1 MENLTIE
8 ESITSN
14 KKEIGSYR
22 LTLESAWESESEL
35 EYDSLY
41 ELCNG
46 YNFHKW
52 EKQYKTRAFIDYIDG
67 SHFELSSYEVNK
79 VLKLLGVH

>member
-22 LTLESAWESESEL
+22 LTLESAWEGSSEW
-35 EYDSLY
+35 EYDCLY

-46 YNFHKW
+46 YLHHK
-52 EKQYKTRAFIDYIDG
+52 ERQYKFRAFIDYIYG
-67 SHFELSSYEVNK
+67 SHYELWSNEVRK
-79 VLKLLGVH
+79 GLKLLGVH

>member
-1 MENLTIE
+1 MMENLTIE

-22 LTLESAWESESEL
+22 LTLESAFESLSEWEYE
-35 EYDSLY
+35 SLY

-46 YNFHKW
+46 YLHHK
-52 EKQYKTRAFIDYIDG
+52 ERQYKVRAFIDYIDG
-67 SHFELSSYEVNK
+67 SHFELCSNEVRK
-79 VLKLLGVH
+79 VLKLLVVH